1 MKFIRMPLQSLV
13 IVAGAGCMAT
23 WAHAASFTPN
33 AYVGGDVTYGRTSG
47 LPSRVDGALASQGI
61 SANSQGDSSS
71 TNPGLKLGY
80 QFDKNWAVEL
90 SYDRLG
96 KMSVNSAVS
105 APAADSASGDWKAHG
120 YGIHAVGSLP
130 LDSKWS
136 VTGRVGLENWHTRLN
151 LASST
156 GGATHVAQSS
166 TNNAL
171 VLGVGASYAVSRNL
185 DATAELVHHNRV
197 GDAAATGRDGVNTFN
212 VGLRYHFL

>member
-1 MKFIRMPLQSLV
+1 MKFIRMPLQSLAL
-13 IVAGAGCMAT
+13 VASAGFMAT
-23 WAHAASFTPN
+23 LAQAASFTPN
-33 AYVGGDVTYGRTSG
+33 AYVGGDVAYGRASG
-47 LPSRVDGALASQGI
+47 VSSKVDGALASQGI
-61 SANSQGDSSS
+61 TANSQGDSSS

-96 KMSVNSAVS
+96 KMSVNSGVS
-105 APAADSASGDWKAHG
+105 APAADTATGDWKAHG

-151 LASST
+151 LASTT
-156 GGATHVAQSS
+156 GGATHVSQSS

-171 VLGVGASYAVSRNL
+171 VLGVGASYAVSKNL
-185 DATAELVHHNRV
+185 DATGELVHYNRV
-197 GDAAATGRDGVNTFN
+197 GDAATTGRDGVNTLS
-212 VGLRYHFL
+212 VGVRYHFL